1 MISSNAPIRRQ
12 LLTGFGITLA
22 IFMVAT
28 SIAYWFLL
36 KTEVSVDTAVHS
48 RYQKVMLAQTLIK
61 RVIDNGRQLRGAAM
75 AETRADAD
83 KIIERIIANRK
94 QNGEVIEQLDKIV
107 ATPKGKELVRAMIE
121 ARDKLGPLYERSY
134 ELIRE
139 GDRVKTSEF
148 LKGVG
153 AANNALWE
161 AAEAFGKYQEDKMSE
176 DATDAAHSVELVQS
190 ILIGST
196 VLAIVIGILIAL
208 SQSKGISQR
217 LGQAV
222 SVAEAIAQGRLDS
235 KVQDSG
241 GDEIAVLLKAMA
253 SMQQGLNSLVADIK
267 GIVSAAEQGD
277 LGQRMALAGRQGFGL
292 EIGQSLNRLVETADT
307 SLRDISRVSV
317 ALANG
322 DLSQKIDAR
331 YAGSFG
337 ATANAVNKTVE
348 VLNAVIGE
356 VREMVNAASEG
367 DFSKQIGVADK
378 QGYAKVLAELLNT
391 LGKTAN
397 EALTDISRVAQALAT
412 GDLTQNIERQYPG
425 LFGSTAVAINAI
437 SENLQTLIGNIVEAV
452 GLINTAAKE
461 IASGNQDL
469 SSRTEE
475 QASSLEETASSMEEL
490 TSTVKQNSENAL
502 HASDLASN
510 AKLTAVKGGEVVHQ
524 VVDTMT
530 TIHQASSKIAN
541 IIGVIDGIAFQ
552 TNILALNAAVEAAR
566 AGEQGRGFA
575 VVATEVRNLAQRSAT
590 AAKEIKDLIADS
602 VSKVEAGNQQVAQ
615 AGHTMEE
622 VVRSIQEVAGIM
634 SEISGASREQTSGI
648 EQVSL
653 AVSQMDEVTQQNAA
667 LVEEA
672 AAAAESLEEQAHA
685 LAVAVGRFKLSTS
698 QASVSQLPPM
708 REAPK
713 AALSRPAAK
722 LSAPPAQPS
731 LEDHWEEF

>member
-1 MISSNAPIRRQ
+1 MISNKAPIRRQ
-12 LLTGFGITLA
+12 LLTGFGITLG
-22 IFMVAT
+22 IFLVAGA
-28 SIAYWFLL
+28 IAYWFLL
-36 KTEVSVDTAVHS
+36 KLEHNIDTVVHN
-48 RYQKVMLAQTLIK
+48 RYPKVMMAQGIIK

-75 AETRADAD
+75 TENPADAE
-83 KIIERIIANRK
+83 KIIEKILENRK
-94 QNGEVIEQLDKIV
+94 RNGEDMTKLEGMMN
-107 ATPKGKELVRAMIE
+107 TPQGKEMVGAMIA
-121 ARDKLGPLYERSY
+121 ARDKLGPLYDKAIV
-134 ELIRE
+134 LIRS
-139 GDRVKTSEF
+139 GDRAKTAEF
-148 LKGVG
+148 LKEVG
-153 AANNALWE
+153 AANNALWD
-161 AAEAFGKYQEDKMSE
+161 AAEAFGKYQESE
-176 DATDAAHSVELVQS
+176 MEKSAVDAGNAAELVQA

-196 VLAIVIGILIAL
+196 ILAIAIGIFIAL
-208 SQSKGISQR
+208 SQSKQISQR

-222 SVAEAIAQGRLDS
+222 AVAGAIAQGRLDS
-235 KVQDSG
+235 NVQDSG
-241 GDEIAVLLKAMA
+241 GDEIADLLKAMS
-253 SMQQGLNSLVADIK
+253 SMQQGLSSLVVDIQA
-267 GIVSAAEQGD
+267 IVSAAEQGN
-277 LGQRMALAGRQGFGL
+277 LGQRMSLSGRQGFGL

-317 ALANG
+317 ALASG
-322 DLSQKIDAR
+322 DLSQKIEAK
-331 YAGSFG
+331 YAGAFG
-337 ATANAVNKTVE
+337 ETANAVNKTVE
-348 VLNAVIGE
+348 VLSAVIGE

-378 QGYAKVLAELLNT
+378 QGYALVLAQLLNT
-391 LGKTAN
+391 LGNTAN
-397 EALTDISRVAQALAT
+397 EALTDISRVAQSLAK
-412 GDLTQNIERQYPG
+412 GDLTQSIERQYPG
-425 LFGSTAVAINAI
+425 LFGSTAGAINAI
-437 SENLQTLIGNIVEAV
+437 SENLQSLIGNIVEAV

-490 TSTVKQNSENAL
+490 TSTVKQNSENARQ
-502 HASDLASN
+502 ASDLASN

-524 VVDTMT
+524 VVETMT
-530 TIHQASSKIAN
+530 TIHQSSSKIAN

-615 AGHTMEE
+615 AGRTMEE
-622 VVRSIQEVAGIM
+622 VVLSIQNVANIM
-634 SEISGASREQTSGI
+634 AEISGASREQTAGI

-653 AVSQMDEVTQQNAA
+653 AVGQMDEVTQQNAA

-698 QASVSQLPPM
+698 QTSVAQLPPM
-708 REAPK
+708 REAPR

-722 LSAPPAQPS
+722 LSAPPTSS
-731 LEDHWEEF
+731 LDDHWEEF